1 MCSVHSE
8 HNERHTHNVLWA
20 APGVKYLRAY
30 SLAKEAML
38 HIFVF
43 SSLLVSRRRTGAA
56 SAAGC
61 PKEKI
66 GSCVLQLFSLCLFL
80 LAHIITIIM

>member
-20 APGVKYLRAY
+20 APGVEYLRAY

-38 HIFVF
+38 RVLFF
-43 SSLLVSRRRTGAA
+43 FFFFF
-56 SAAGC
+56 AGVKV
-61 PKEKI
+61 PHW
-66 GSCVLQLFSLCLFL
+66 GSFCSK
-80 LAHIITIIM
+80 MS